1 VIPFLNV
8 SLKTIVSYQ
17 KFDISHVQHCISF
30 NRDAQAYKAL
40 YINYYHSIITFAAS
54 IIGSK
59 EGAEEV
65 YSDVMMKVWNMG
77 ADFSKVDNVRVYLY
91 AAVKNASLNYL
102 AKYNKMKTVDI
113 DSINLTSF
121 SDDCTEKTVMEA
133 ELARSVNLAI
143 STLPV
148 KCQLVFRLIKEE
160 GLSYKEVSKVLGI
173 SVNTIE
179 GHMTNGLKKM
189 HAALENFLSPQ
200 KN

>member
-1 VIPFLNV
+1 V
-8 SLKTIVSYQ
+8 SQQ
-17 KFDISHVQHCISF
+17 KFDISHIQHRISI

-40 YINYYHSIITFAAS
+40 YVHYYHSIVTFAAS

-65 YSDVMMKVWNMG
+65 YSDVMMKVWNLG
-77 ADFSKVDNVRVYLY
+77 TGFAKVENVKVYLY

-102 AKYNKMKTVDI
+102 SKYNKIKIVDI
-113 DSINLTSF
+113 DTINLSNF
-121 SDDCTEKTVMEA
+121 SDDYTEKSIMQA
-133 ELARSVNLAI
+133 ELARSIHAAI

-179 GHMTNGLKKM
+179 GHMTTALKKM
-189 HAALENFLSPQ
+189 HTALENFLSPQ